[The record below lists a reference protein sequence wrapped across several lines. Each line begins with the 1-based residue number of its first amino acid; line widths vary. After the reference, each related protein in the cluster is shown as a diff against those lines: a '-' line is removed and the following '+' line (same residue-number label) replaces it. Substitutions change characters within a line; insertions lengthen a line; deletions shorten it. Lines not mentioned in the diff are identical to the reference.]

1 MSDTCVAPRP
11 VLVPS
16 SRRGDPRPDGSRLAA
31 SRFAASRH
39 SAEDRCD
46 GEGLSAADLIARLGG
61 ASAPPPSGG
70 RRARRAAEDSAGHN
84 PEHAPGGPVSP
95 LGVRPVGPPAHPGPT
110 VAHPGPAAAPDRP
123 TAPARPADEPPA
135 GLTGSFFASGLAA
148 PGRSGD
154 GPSLTGIL
162 PALSAAV
169 RSPKAV
175 AAAATVTVMGAT
187 AVLGGLPTP
196 GGEIAPTTG
205 DSPTLRLAAA
215 DVTLHGGTGDGGDDS
230 AATPG
235 GDDRPTQVLQ
245 AVQEGPGA
253 VGGSMQS
260 AFGTAM
266 GTLPQ
271 VFEKADAAG
280 IAAVQK
286 AEAERAAEEQRN
298 ALRRAAQSAGGAVD
312 DAVDEVVGQ
321 ASGAGAKALAAA
333 RTKLGTPYRWGAS
346 GPNAFDCS
354 GLTSW
359 AFAQAGVSIPRTS
372 AAQSTFGTAVSK
384 DQLQPGDLV
393 FFYSP
398 VSHVGIYLG
407 GGKIL
412 HASTSGEPVK
422 ISDMSAMPYH
432 NARRI

>member
-16 SRRGDPRPDGSRLAA
+16 SR
-31 SRFAASRH
+31 H
-39 SAEDRCD
+39 SAED
-46 GEGLSAADLIARLGG
+46 GQGQSAADLIARLTGS
-61 ASAPPPSGG
+61 SAPPPSGG
-70 RRARRAAEDSAGHN
+70 RRARRAAEADEADG
-84 PEHAPGGPVSP
+84 APFSP
-95 LGVRPVGPPAHPGPT
+95 LGVPAADARP
-110 VAHPGPAAAPDRP
+110 AAPDSAP
-123 TAPARPADEPPA
+123 TALTPPVAPAVREERPAPPA
-135 GLTGSFFASGLAA
+135 GLTGSFFTSGLGAGRG
-148 PGRSGD
+148 PGGD
-154 GPSLTGIL
+154 GISLTGVF
-162 PALSAAV
+162 PALSAAI

-175 AAAATVTVMGAT
+175 AAAATVTVLGAS
-187 AVLGGLPTP
+187 AVLTGLPTP
-196 GGEIAPTTG
+196 GGEIAQATG
-205 DSPTLRLAAA
+205 VDSPTVRLAAA
-215 DVTLHGGTGDGGDDS
+215 DATLDGGTDADDR
-230 AATPG
+230 

-245 AVQEGPGA
+245 AVQDGPGA

-266 GTLPQ
+266 GALPQ
-271 VFEKADAAG
+271 VFDKADAAR

-286 AEAERAAEEQRN
+286 AEAAKAAEAAEEQRS
-298 ALRRAAQSAGGAVD
+298 ALRRAARSAGGAID
-312 DAVDEVVGQ
+312 DAVDDVVGQ
-321 ASGAGAKALAAA
+321 ATGAGAKALAAA
-333 RTKLGTPYRWGAS
+333 RAKLGTPYQWGAS

-359 AFAQAGVSIPRTS
+359 AFKQAGISIPRTS

-398 VSHVGIYLG
+398 VSHVGIYMG

-422 ISDMSAMPYH
+422 VSDMSAMPFH